1 MPARYESIRNKFREQ
16 GLSEKEAETRA
27 AKIFNATRK
36 PGQKPVTGN
45 EIKSFK
51 MLHR

>member
-1 MPARYESIRNKFREQ
+1 MPARYVAMRDKFREQ

-36 PGQKPVTGN
+36 PWQKPVTGSDSKAA
-45 EIKSFK
+45 IKS
-51 MLHR
+51 